1 MRACRAT
8 RLEVAL
14 AFLSLAVFLLS
25 SSSAWARMWKPSAR
39 AVAQDYAQI
48 IDDRSNGDII
58 IVWWL
63 VPQMFD
69 NKAAQDIMSK
79 NAIFGVLKA
88 RISSDVTFSFAEVD
102 HLDVERSDGTRLTPL
117 SSDQFPPAV
126 AGTLA
131 ALEAGLR
138 QGLGVMGRGIRW
150 FVFDGTNVD
159 SCAKGDLSVLFAGEV
174 YTFDTPIP
182 GCP

>member
-1 MRACRAT
+1 
-8 RLEVAL
+8 
-14 AFLSLAVFLLS
+14 
-25 SSSAWARMWKPSAR
+25 MWKPSAR

-69 NKAAQDIMSK
+69 KKAAQDIMSK

-88 RISSDVTFSFAEVD
+88 HISSDVTFSFAEVD
-102 HLDVERSDGTRLTPL
+102 HLEVKRSDGTSLTPL
-117 SSDQFPPAV
+117 SGDQIPPTV

-131 ALEAGLR
+131 TIEAGLR
-138 QGLGVMGRGIRW
+138 QGLGAMGRGIHW
-150 FVFDGTNVD
+150 FVFDGTDVD
-159 SCAKGDLSVLFAGEV
+159 SCAKGGLSVPFAGEV
-174 YTFDTPIP
+174 YTYETPVP